1 MASDFDA
8 DMAEVAG
15 SRSWREE
22 LASLVGD
29 TGIRYPG
36 DVAAE
41 MAAEGFNGGEEAAAA
56 AETESLKDQ
65 VKGFLKASAEMLGE
79 LGRGCRDVAVQSLG
93 KEDSFV
99 VRKLGGPWK
108 LVSGRLSFLNEYL
121 PEDRDPV
128 HAWPV
133 VISVFLIAFA
143 GARFVN
149 WDWFCVSLVN
159 CLIGLVLGT
168 LDFILIDHMVAQ
180 FHSG

>member
-8 DMAEVAG
+8 DMSDAAG

-22 LASLVGD
+22 LASLVED

-41 MAAEGFNGGEEAAAA
+41 MAAEGFDGGEEAAAA
-56 AETESLKDQ
+56 AESLKDQ

-93 KEDSFV
+93 NEDSFV
-99 VRKLGGPWK
+99 LRKLGGPWK

-143 GARFVN
+143 G
-149 WDWFCVSLVN
+149 VSLVN
-159 CLIGLVLGT
+159 CLVGLVVGT
-168 LDFILIDHMVAQ
+168 SDFILIDHMVAQ

>member
-8 DMAEVAG
+8 DTSEIAG
-15 SRSWREE
+15 SRSWTEE
-22 LASLVGD
+22 LASLVED
-29 TGIRYPG
+29 TGIRYPV
-36 DVAAE
+36 DVAAGI
-41 MAAEGFNGGEEAAAA
+41 AAEGFDGGEEAAAA
-56 AETESLKDQ
+56 ESLKDQ

-149 WDWFCVSLVN
+149 WDWFCVSLVS
-159 CLIGLVLGT
+159 CLIGLVVGT
-168 LDFILIDHMVAQ
+168 LDFILIDHMIAQ

>member
-1 MASDFDA
+1 MASDYDA
-8 DMAEVAG
+8 DISEVAG
-15 SRSWREE
+15 SRSWTEE
-22 LASLVGD
+22 LASLVED

-41 MAAEGFNGGEEAAAA
+41 GFDGGEEEAAAA
-56 AETESLKDQ
+56 AESLKDQ

-159 CLIGLVLGT
+159 CLIGLVVGT
-168 LDFILIDHMVAQ
+168 LDFILIGHMVAQ